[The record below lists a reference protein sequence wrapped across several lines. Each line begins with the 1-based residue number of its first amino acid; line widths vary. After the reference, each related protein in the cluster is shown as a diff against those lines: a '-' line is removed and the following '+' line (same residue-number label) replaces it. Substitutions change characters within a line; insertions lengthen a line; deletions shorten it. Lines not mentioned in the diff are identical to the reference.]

1 MTRRRLLSTVALLG
15 VLTTTPGCAAILLG
29 YVVADGINRSKA
41 TETCRANLKTT
52 NDARIAKGQDVFPD
66 QCGQ

>member
-1 MTRRRLLSTVALLG
+1 MRMIATVALLG
-15 VLTTTPGCAAILLG
+15 IVAMSTSGCAAVLLG
-29 YVVADGINRSKA
+29 YVVADGINKSKA

-52 NDARIAKGQDVFPD
+52 NDERIAQHKDIFPD